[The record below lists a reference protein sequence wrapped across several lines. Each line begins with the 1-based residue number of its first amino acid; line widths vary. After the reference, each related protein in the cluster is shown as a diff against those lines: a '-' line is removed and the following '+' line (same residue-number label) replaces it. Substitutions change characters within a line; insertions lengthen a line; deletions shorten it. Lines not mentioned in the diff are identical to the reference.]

1 MVKYFGT
8 DGVRG
13 VVNDQLCCELA
24 FRIGQACGCELGKK
38 IFIGRDSRLSGD
50 MLLCAL
56 SAGAMSQGAKVV
68 NGGVIPTPGVAF
80 HTKDGDYDCGIVISA
95 SHNAP
100 KYNGIKIFN
109 SQGDKLSDE
118 VQGRIEAFIDL
129 KDDCIQSCDA
139 CEVGQMSYLHSAVQ
153 DYIEYCIASLQQT
166 DANKAFSGLKIVV
179 DPGYGAAVNTT
190 ATALRSLGSE
200 VIVIN
205 DTLDGSKINVNC
217 GSTHLDQLKRVVV
230 ENKAHIGIAHDGDA
244 DRVIFVD
251 EQGSELDGDYILA
264 LLALDLKRR
273 NLLSG
278 NTVVGTVM
286 CNLGFVKAMQKAD
299 ITLVQT
305 DVGDKNV
312 LQAMRNGG
320 YSLGGE
326 QSGHIV
332 LLDHNTTGDGLMCA
346 LHFIAA
352 WKSLGGKLSE
362 ASNVVDKYPQVL
374 INVSINKKGEFANN
388 EIIKSEIQKCK
399 DELGEDGRVLVRES
413 GTEPLVRV
421 MVEAKTQDLASR
433 YANGLAEAV
442 KINLD

>member
-1 MVKYFGT
+1 MAKYFGT

-13 VVNDQLCCELA
+13 VVNDQLSCELA

-56 SAGAMSQGAKVV
+56 AAGAMSQGASIV
-68 NGGVIPTPGVAF
+68 NGGIIPTPGVAF
-80 HTKDGDYDCGIVISA
+80 HTKGGDYDCGIVISA

-118 VQGRIEAFIDL
+118 FQDKIEAFIEL
-129 KDDCIQSCDA
+129 KDDCIKSCGA
-139 CEVGQMSYLHSAVQ
+139 CEIGQMSYLHSAAQ
-153 DYIEYCIASLQQT
+153 DYIEYCIASLQAME
-166 DANKAFSGLKIVV
+166 ANKAFSGLKIVV

-205 DTLDGSKINVNC
+205 DSFDGSKINVNC
-217 GSTHLDQLKRVVV
+217 GSTHLDQLKRVVL
-230 ENKAHIGIAHDGDA
+230 ENNAHIGIAHDGDA

-273 NLLSG
+273 DLLFG

-320 YSLGGE
+320 YNLGGE

-352 WKSLGGKLSE
+352 WKNLGGKLSE

-374 INVSINKKGEFANN
+374 INVSVNKKGEFANN
-388 EIIKSEIQKCK
+388 EIINVEIQKCK
-399 DELGEDGRVLVRES
+399 EELGEDGRVLVRES

-421 MVEAKTQDLASR
+421 MVEAKTQDLASK
-433 YANGLAEAV
+433 YSNDLAEVV
-442 KINLD
+442 KNNLN